1 MKLRSALVLCLF
13 AWACGQGEEP
23 ERVVEPADTALQ
35 IAQQEEP
42 PSEPPRRPFL
52 PDEMRRST
60 RPESFPHE
68 AHREIDCAVCHD
80 EPQGHATHEGISCAA
95 CHEASAD
102 VRVMAL
108 EPRDC
113 QSCHHRADQPR
124 PCEACHES
132 RPALLSVQQRLDLSV
147 WSAPRTRSFDFDHS
161 LHADLSCGAC
171 HRARPA
177 LLPAESCGSCHAEH
191 HTAEAR
197 CVTCHVEPPSGA
209 HDVRVHLTCSGSGC
223 HRAPDVEAIAD
234 SRNVCLVCHRQ
245 QQDHE
250 PGGNCV
256 ECHRVRG
263 DPVTWAP
270 ARDSGLPGHAPGR
283 AP

>member
-1 MKLRSALVLCLF
+1 MNLRPAVVLCLF
-13 AWACGQGEEP
+13 AWACGQAGEP
-23 ERVVEPADTALQ
+23 ERAVEPADTTVEV
-35 IAQQEEP
+35 AQQEEP
-42 PSEPPRRPFL
+42 SEPQRRPFL

-60 RPESFPHE
+60 RAESFPHE

-80 EPQGHATHEGISCAA
+80 EPQGHATHEDVACAS

-108 EPRDC
+108 APRDC

-124 PCEACHES
+124 PCTTCHE
-132 RPALLSVQQRLDLSV
+132 RPAGVLSVQQQLDLSV
-147 WSAPRTRSFDFDHS
+147 WAAPRARTLGFDHS
-161 LHADLSCGAC
+161 LHGELSCEQC

-177 LLPAESCGSCHAEH
+177 LLPAESCASCHAEH
-191 HTAEAR
+191 HTEEAR
-197 CVTCHVEPPSGA
+197 CVTCHVEPPPGT
-209 HDVRVHLTCSGSGC
+209 HDVQVHLTCSGSGC
-223 HRAPDVEAIAD
+223 HRAPDVEAMAT

-245 QQDHE
+245 QENHE
-250 PGGNCV
+250 PGGDCV

-263 DPVTWAP
+263 DPVTSAP
-270 ARDSGLPGHAPGR
+270 AWGSGLPGHRDGR